1 MGALLETLTTPE
13 AAVAAGVS
21 VREVNRVVDEHILPD
36 TLYSTEKMRRF
47 RTDACLLIAFYF
59 STADRLTAD
68 ARLRMIR
75 NKLAHSPTWD
85 GWQHWSIED
94 DLLTIHFD
102 SLWKSVD
109 QRLRDLLEAR
119 KLVVEDEEI
128 LSGTPVIRGTR
139 VPVHDVAAALSA
151 GTPKERILKAY
162 PSLNERQVDL
172 AAIYSKAV
180 PPRGRPRRFSPP
192 TGSRILT
199 SKKQLRK
206 SSLGE

>member
-1 MGALLETLTTPE
+1 MISVLESLTTTE

-21 VREVNRVVDEHILPD
+21 VREINRVVDEHILPEN
-36 TLYSTEKMRRF
+36 LYSTEKMRKF

-59 STADRLTAD
+59 STADLLTAD

-75 NKLAHSPTWD
+75 NELVHSPTWD
-85 GWQHWSIED
+85 GWKHWAIED
-94 DLLTIHFD
+94 DMLTIHFD

-109 QRLRDLLEAR
+109 QRLRDLISAR
-119 KLVVEDEEI
+119 ELVVEDEEI

-151 GTPKERILKAY
+151 GTSKELLLKAY
-162 PSLNERQVDL
+162 PSLNERQIEL
-172 AAIYSKAV
+172 AAVYAKAM
-180 PPRGRPRRFSPP
+180 PARGRPRRFSPP
-192 TGSRILT
+192 EGARILVAR
-199 SKKQLRK
+199 KHLRN